1 MKSDKEIKVSDD
13 FWSKVQVTKKEN
25 KKPVHLRIDADVFRF
40 FYEESK
46 GKGHIRKMQDVLAAY
61 VKIKRGT

>member
-1 MKSDKEIKVSDD
+1 MHGGGVMKSDKEIKVSDD

-40 FYEESK
+40 FMRN
-46 GKGHIRKMQDVLAAY
+46 RKEKDISEKCRMF
-61 VKIKRGT
+61 